1 VPNEDAQP
9 VDGHPDRGE
18 TPAERLDRQLGEL
31 VQEVRVAL
39 PGVQVLFAFLLTV
52 PFSARWDRTTGLQR
66 DTFFATLLLTAVAT
80 VMLMAPTAI
89 HRMRFEQG
97 DKRHIVRTGHRL
109 VTAGIGVLGLAMTTA
124 VFLITDVL
132 FSTRAAVGVA
142 AGFLTLVLLVW
153 FAAPL
158 SRRFTRDRAPGG

>member
-1 VPNEDAQP
+1 MASGDADP
-9 VDGHPDRGE
+9 AGRPPDRGE
-18 TPAERLDRQLGEL
+18 TAAERLDRQLGEL

-52 PFSARWDRTTGLQR
+52 PFSARWDRTTDLQR

-80 VMLMAPTAI
+80 VLLMAPTAI

-109 VTAGIGVLGLAMTTA
+109 VTVGVAVLGLAMTCA

-132 FSTRAAVGVA
+132 FSTGAATGVA
-142 AGFLTLVLLVW
+142 AGLLALVVLVW
-153 FAAPL
+153 FVAPL
-158 SRRFTRDRAPGG
+158 SRHLTRDRGVP